1 MGWPIAMA
9 NMRGRHVTHPHPESA
24 GEPGDLNRI
33 LDSRIISRR
42 LGDWRAYIRHAYV
55 RVSAVRSGWE
65 VRREP
70 GGGEMMGM
78 VKGYVY
84 LSADYLA

>member
-1 MGWPIAMA
+1 MA
-9 NMRGRHVTHPHPESA
+9 HCDGQYERQTCDASGIGRRAGRFES
-24 GEPGDLNRI
+24 N
-33 LDSRIISRR
+33 SRFANYFKA

>member
-9 NMRGRHVTHPHPESA
+9 NMRGRHVTHPESA

-65 VRREP
+65 VRRN
-70 GGGEMMGM
+70 
-78 VKGYVY
+78 
-84 LSADYLA
+84 LAAGK

>member
-9 NMRGRHVTHPHPESA
+9 NMRGRHMTHPESA